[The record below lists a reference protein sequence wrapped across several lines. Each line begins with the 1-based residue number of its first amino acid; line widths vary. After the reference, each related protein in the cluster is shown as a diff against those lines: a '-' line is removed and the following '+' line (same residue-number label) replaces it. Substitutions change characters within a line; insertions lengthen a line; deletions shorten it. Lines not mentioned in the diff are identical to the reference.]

1 MTENYYE
8 QTPEELLK
16 RIEKAIVWFK
26 TFKGRY
32 SELWYGK
39 LGEAAG
45 MKLLDIVLAFT
56 TLISDKTKEK

>member
-32 SELWYGK
+32 SEKWFGK
-39 LGEAAG
+39 LGEAAA
-45 MKLLDIVLAFT
+45 MKLLDIVLAFS
-56 TLISDKTKEK
+56 TLISEKARKK